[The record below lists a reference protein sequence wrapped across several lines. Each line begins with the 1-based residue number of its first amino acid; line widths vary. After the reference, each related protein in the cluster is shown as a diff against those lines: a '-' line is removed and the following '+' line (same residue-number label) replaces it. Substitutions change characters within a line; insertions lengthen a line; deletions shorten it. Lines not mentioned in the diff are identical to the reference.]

1 MCLSK
6 WIESF
11 IFKHFLR
18 PANNDMLQEK
28 KENRFFY
35 GWIIAGIS
43 SLLMVVCFGVQ
54 YSFGIFFKPLIAEF
68 GWTRA
73 ETSGI
78 FAVYMVTRGFF
89 SILMGIFCDKYGPR
103 RTVAI
108 GGISLGLGLLLT
120 SRANAIWQI
129 YILYSTM
136 GGLGAASF
144 YAPLLSTLSKWF
156 VKKRGL
162 VFGVFTSGIGVGA
175 VIFSPLAE
183 FLISTYN
190 WRTSYII
197 LGVIMLGVTITAAM
211 LVRQSPEEMGLW
223 PNGGKSNSDP
233 DKELGSQSHSKK
245 GFSLKRATR
254 TAPFWVIFML
264 EMINYIITVTPMVHI
279 VPFATDCGISSMT
292 AASFLAIIGGF
303 SIIGRLVVGAISD
316 RVRARNLIPI
326 TFILMAVMLF
336 SLTLSKEPMMFYVFA
351 IIFGFAYG
359 GSVPLIPTI
368 TANYFGLGSMGAIL
382 GAIMFG
388 GVVGG
393 GLGPLMAG
401 QIYDFTESYNFAF
414 SALGILAIIGAF
426 LPFFLRR
433 FKAHYN
439 PPILSNT

>member
-1 MCLSK
+1 MP
-6 WIESF
+6 
-11 IFKHFLR
+11 R
-18 PANNDMLQEK
+18 EK
-28 KENRFFY
+28 EEHRFFY
-35 GWIIAGIS
+35 GWVVAGVA

-78 FAVYMVTRGFF
+78 FSVYMVTRGCF
-89 SILMGIFCDKYGPR
+89 SILMGFFCDKYGPR

-120 SRANAIWQI
+120 SRANAIWQL

-175 VIFSPLAE
+175 VIFSPFAE

-197 LGVIMLGVTITAAM
+197 LGVIMLVVTITAAL
-211 LVRQSPEEMGLW
+211 LVRHSPEEMGLW

-233 DKELGSQSHSKK
+233 GKELDRQSHGQI

-254 TAPFWVIFML
+254 TAPFWVIFVV
-264 EMINYIITVTPMVHI
+264 EIINYIITVTPMVHI
-279 VPFATDCGISSMT
+279 VAFATDCGISSMT

-303 SIIGRLVVGAISD
+303 SIVGRLVIGAISD
-316 RVRARNLIPI
+316 RMGARNLIPI
-326 TFILMAVMLF
+326 TFMLMAVMLF
-336 SLTLSKEPMMFYVFA
+336 SLTLSRHPMMFYIFS

-359 GSVPLIPTI
+359 GSVPLIPAI
-368 TANYFGLGSMGAIL
+368 TANYFGLPSMGAIL

-401 QIYDFTESYNFAF
+401 QIYDSTKSYNFAF
-414 SALGILAIIGAF
+414 TALAILATIGAL
-426 LPFFLRR
+426 LPFYLRR
-433 FKAHYN
+433 LRRHQNLF
-439 PPILSNT
+439 